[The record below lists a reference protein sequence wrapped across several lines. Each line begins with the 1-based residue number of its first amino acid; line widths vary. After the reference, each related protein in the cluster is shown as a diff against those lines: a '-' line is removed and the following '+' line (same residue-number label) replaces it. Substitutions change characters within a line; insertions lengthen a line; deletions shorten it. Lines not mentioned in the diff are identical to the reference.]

1 MTDLASADLE
11 RLRTGL
17 RIMALH
23 HLRDGDVAAEVAQEC
38 LQRVVASLAEG
49 KLRDPARLGAFA
61 RAIAHHVIVDVI
73 RSRRRTPGGE
83 TELADVPA
91 PAEDQLAT
99 LIVEEERDRVRAAL
113 ATLSPLDREILRASF
128 YEGLSPQDLAAR
140 LGEPGP
146 RIRKRKE
153 RALTRLREAL
163 QTASGHNER
172 SFPTP
177 TARTSTPT
185 VSPTGTSRP

>member
-1 MTDLASADLE
+1 
-11 RLRTGL
+11 
-17 RIMALH
+17 MALH

-49 KLRDPARLGAFA
+49 KLRDPARLGAFT

-73 RSRRRTPGGE
+73 RSRRRAPAGE
-83 TELADVPA
+83 TDLARVPA
-91 PAEDQLAT
+91 PVEDQLLT
-99 LIVEEERDRVRAAL
+99 LIAEEERDRVRAAL

-153 RALTRLREAL
+153 RALARLRDAL
-163 QTASGHNER
+163 QAASGHNGR
-172 SFPTP
+172 TVPTP
-177 TARTSTPT
+177 TVPTSTAT
-185 VSPTGTSRP
+185 VSPTGTPRP